1 MTDTDVS
8 FGYLAIRE
16 DNMICNERNLKKL
29 YLKEKLKML
38 SSNQIENIKRVG
50 EILVNMAASEDIVDR
65 AILSAK
71 GNLYLKEILNED
83 LEICLRNM
91 IDIPDFMKR

>member
-1 MTDTDVS
+1 MIDTDVS
-8 FGYLAIRE
+8 FDYLAIRE
-16 DNMICNERNLKKL
+16 DNMICNEKNLKKL

-38 SSNQIENIKRVG
+38 SSNQIKNIKRVG

>member
-1 MTDTDVS
+1 
-8 FGYLAIRE
+8 
-16 DNMICNERNLKKL
+16 
-29 YLKEKLKML
+29 ML
-38 SSNQIENIKRVG
+38 SSNQIENIRRVG
-50 EILVNMAASEDIVDR
+50 EILVNMAASKDTVDR

-83 LEICLRNM
+83 LETCLRNM

>member
-1 MTDTDVS
+1 
-8 FGYLAIRE
+8 
-16 DNMICNERNLKKL
+16 
-29 YLKEKLKML
+29 ML

-50 EILVNMAASEDIVDR
+50 EILVNMAASEDTVDR

-83 LEICLRNM
+83 LETCLRNM